1 MRAIIT
7 RESNKAVRFHTG
19 WVIRD
24 RAVSLGT
31 QPMTAVALK
40 RTSAAGEA
48 RSRALDGG
56 DVEVDK
62 IINPP
67 PDNMR
72 QLHES
77 KP

>member
-1 MRAIIT
+1 
-7 RESNKAVRFHTG
+7 
-19 WVIRD
+19 
-24 RAVSLGT
+24 
-31 QPMTAVALK
+31 MTAVALK

-72 QLHES
+72 QLHEL